1 MLRMTEEGQKEKERK
16 KSGDVGDNVKR
27 SDRN

>member
-1 MLRMTEEGQKEKERK
+1 MLRMTEEGQKEKERGK
-16 KSGDVGDNVKR
+16 KGDVGDNVKR